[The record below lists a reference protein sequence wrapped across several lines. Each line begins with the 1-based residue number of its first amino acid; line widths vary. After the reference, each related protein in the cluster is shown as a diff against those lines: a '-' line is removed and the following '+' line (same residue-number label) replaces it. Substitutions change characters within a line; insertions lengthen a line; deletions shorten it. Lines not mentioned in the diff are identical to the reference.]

1 MRYRAAGPLLP
12 AEAHVTAPDG
22 SYRFGIPWPWE
33 ALDAALLR
41 DTASGERLARDQ
53 LPDVA
58 VHAPR
63 TDGRSCLFTVRRL
76 DEPVDL
82 EATWLDEQHARMANQ
97 YAGQAVRV
105 RRVRVGGA
113 RAVLLPIRSAQDEY
127 HMLIADAGS
136 RAATGM
142 LRMPSQ
148 YATGY
153 LQQFET
159 VLGTWEWFF

>member
-1 MRYRAAGPLLP
+1 MRYRDARPLLP
-12 AEAHVTAPDG
+12 AEARVTAPDG

-33 ALDAALLR
+33 ALNKALLR
-41 DTASGERLARDQ
+41 DAVTGERLPHDQ

-58 VHAPR
+58 IQAPR

-82 EATWLDEQHARMANQ
+82 ENSWLDEQLAGLAKQ
-97 YAGQAVRV
+97 YAGQPGRI

-113 RAVLLPIRSAQDEY
+113 RAVLLPLRAAQDEY

-142 LRMPSQ
+142 LRTPSQ

-153 LQQFET
+153 VQQFET
-159 VLGTWEWFF
+159 VLGTWEWFS